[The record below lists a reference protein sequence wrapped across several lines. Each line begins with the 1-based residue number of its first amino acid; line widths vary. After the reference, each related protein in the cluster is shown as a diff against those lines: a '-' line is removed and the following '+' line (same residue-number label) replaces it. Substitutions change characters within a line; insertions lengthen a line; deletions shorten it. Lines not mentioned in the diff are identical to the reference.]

1 MFDLIFRLIGL
12 PRWKSIE
19 VSLDTSA
26 NPPVLVSRD
35 VNVSNRRVKWTR
47 ADDSFEF
54 LPKSMVDLET
64 GKFPSPKVDAHLITC
79 RNKFKKNDKSE
90 YTIWVKTPDNL
101 EYSSTTKVL
110 GDPGGEKPV
119 IRN

>member
-1 MFDLIFRLIGL
+1 MFDFLFRIIGL

-19 VSLDTSA
+19 VKLDTNA
-26 NPPVLVSRD
+26 NPPVLVGRD
-35 VNVSNRRVKWTR
+35 VNVSNRRVKWSR
-47 ADDSFEF
+47 ADSTFEF
-54 LPKSMVDLET
+54 MDKSMSDLDT

-79 RNKFKKNDKSE
+79 RNKFKKNDMSE
-90 YTIWVKTPDNL
+90 YTIWVKASDK
-101 EYSSTTKVL
+101 EYSSTTEVL